1 MTRPQPFALAA
12 PPPKPGVDWFDSLAE
27 STVVAVLVTDG
38 DRVLYANPAAE
49 RLTGRPLDRLR
60 DGSPLDVV
68 HPEDRE
74 AARLRLAARLDGQPV
89 DAAVTLRVCRPDGEV
104 RWAELTAG
112 RVDLEDGR
120 PGVVYS
126 VSDVT
131 AGRRAQQ
138 ELAET
143 RARYEQAQ
151 ESARTVTWEW
161 LVAGDALTIDGPV
174 ERVFGLP
181 RRATQCPV
189 GELVELV
196 HPEDREDLRRAV
208 RRARDE
214 AGPLVAEVRLQ
225 LPDGRALWVDVRA
238 RAFLGA
244 DGETERIVGVATDV
258 TERKRAELALER
270 ERDRAHVTLAAIGD
284 GVMRTDTSGRIET
297 MNPVAERL
305 LGRSLEEVAGV
316 PLDEVYQRVD
326 QATAKPLASTLALCL
341 AQRRRVE
348 SPQRCLLV
356 ARDGEE
362 LVVQESAAPVFDR
375 DGALAGA
382 VLVVRDVTRL
392 TGMEREISY
401 FASHDP
407 VTGLLHRREL
417 ERRLARHLAPGGVR
431 GGVLI
436 HLDVDE
442 FRVVNDLCGHNAG
455 DELLREVAERL
466 YETVGE
472 AGVVARMGA
481 DEFGVLLPHASP
493 EEGRRRA
500 EELRAAIADSRFR
513 WRDHVFDVRV
523 SVGVV
528 PLGAASG
535 DLPQVIFA
543 AEAAS
548 LAAKER
554 GRDRVHEYRPH
565 DRELAARHG
574 EMQWIH
580 RIRRAFDEDLFCLHR
595 QPIRRLTEAGEEGL
609 SEVLIR
615 MRGDDGRLVAPGA
628 FIPAAERY
636 HLIPEIDRWVLRTV
650 LAGLAADGNGDGG
663 HGCLAV
669 NVSGLSLSDERFLD
683 DVVEALDA
691 SGVDPRRLCFEITE
705 TAAVAHLARAHR
717 FMAVLRAQGCRFVLD
732 DFGSGMSSFAYLK
745 NLPVDF
751 LKISSQFVRGLE
763 DTELQRA
770 LVGSIHQIGDLM
782 RMGTIAEGVETAAA
796 LEALEELGVH
806 YAQGFWIGRPEPM

>member
-1 MTRPQPFALAA
+1 MTSRTPLALVA
-12 PPPKPGVDWFDSLAE
+12 PPPKPGDDWFDSLAA
-27 STVVAVLVTDG
+27 STAAAVLVTDG
-38 DRVLYANPAAE
+38 ERVLYANPAAE
-49 RLTGRPLDRLR
+49 RLTGVPVDRLCA
-60 DGSPLDVV
+60 GSPVDII

-74 AARLRLAARLDGQPV
+74 AARQRMAARLEGRIV
-89 DAAVTLRVCRPDGEV
+89 DAGVTLRLLRPDGEV
-104 RWAELTAG
+104 LWAELAAG
-112 RVDLEDGR
+112 LVDLGDGR
-120 PGVVYS
+120 TGVLYTAH
-126 VSDVT
+126 DVT
-131 AGRRAQQ
+131 A
-138 ELAET
+138 
-143 RARYEQAQ
+143 
-151 ESARTVTWEW
+151 
-161 LVAGDALTIDGPV
+161 
-174 ERVFGLP
+174 
-181 RRATQCPV
+181 
-189 GELVELV
+189 
-196 HPEDREDLRRAV
+196 
-208 RRARDE
+208 
-214 AGPLVAEVRLQ
+214 
-225 LPDGRALWVDVRA
+225 
-238 RAFLGA
+238 
-244 DGETERIVGVATDV
+244 
-258 TERKRAELALER
+258 RKRVELALER
-270 ERDRAHVTLAAIGD
+270 ERDHAHVTLAAIGD
-284 GVMRTDTSGRIET
+284 GVVRTDAAGRIET

-305 LGRSLEEVAGV
+305 LGRALGEVAGV
-316 PLDEVYQRVD
+316 PLDDVYHRVD
-326 QATAKPLASTLALCL
+326 RTTAKPLASTLALCL
-341 AQRRRVE
+341 AQQRRVE
-348 SPQRCLLV
+348 SPQPCLLV
-356 ARDGEE
+356 GRDGEE

-401 FASHDP
+401 FASHDA

-417 ERRLARHLAPGGVR
+417 ERRLARHLGSGGGR
-431 GGVLI
+431 GGALI

-481 DEFGVLLPHASP
+481 DEFGVLLPRASP
-493 EEGRRRA
+493 EEGRRLA
-500 EELRAAIADSRFR
+500 EELRAAVADHRFR
-513 WRDHVFDVRV
+513 WRDHRFDVRV

-528 PLGAASG
+528 PLDVAGG
-535 DLPQVIFA
+535 DLPQVIIA

-554 GRDRVHEYRPH
+554 GRDRVQEYRPH
-565 DRELAARHG
+565 DRELVERHG

-580 RIRRAFDEDLFCLHR
+580 RIHRAFDEDLFRLHR
-595 QPIRRLTEAGEEGL
+595 QPIRRLTGDGEEGL

-636 HLIPEIDRWVLRTV
+636 HLIPAIDRWVVRTV
-650 LAGLAADGNGDGG
+650 LAGLAEDGDGSD
-663 HGCLAV
+663 HACLAV
-669 NVSGLSLSDERFLD
+669 NVSGLSLSDEGFLD
-683 DVVEALDA
+683 DVVAAFDS

-705 TAAVAHLARAHR
+705 TAAVAHLTHAHR

-732 DFGSGMSSFAYLK
+732 DFGSGLSSFAYLK

-770 LVGSIHQIGDLM
+770 LVKSIHQIGDLM

-806 YAQGFWIGRPEPM
+806 YAQGFWIGRPQPL

>member
-1 MTRPQPFALAA
+1 MTSPQLFVDGARPLQP
-12 PPPKPGVDWFDSLAE
+12 GDDWFASLAG
-27 STVVAVLVTDG
+27 STAVAVLVTDG
-38 DRVLYANPAAE
+38 ERVLYANPAAE

-60 DGSPLDVV
+60 GGSPLDVV
-68 HPEDRE
+68 HPDDRE
-74 AARLRLAARLDGQPV
+74 AAERRLAARLDGQPLEE
-89 DAAVTLRVCRPDGEV
+89 AVTLRLCRPDGEV
-104 RWAELTAG
+104 RWAELTGG
-112 RVDLEDGR
+112 RVELEDGR

-126 VSDVT
+126 V
-131 AGRRAQQ
+131 
-138 ELAET
+138 
-143 RARYEQAQ
+143 
-151 ESARTVTWEW
+151 
-161 LVAGDALTIDGPV
+161 
-174 ERVFGLP
+174 
-181 RRATQCPV
+181 
-189 GELVELV
+189 
-196 HPEDREDLRRAV
+196 
-208 RRARDE
+208 
-214 AGPLVAEVRLQ
+214 
-225 LPDGRALWVDVRA
+225 
-238 RAFLGA
+238 
-244 DGETERIVGVATDV
+244 TDV
-258 TERKRAELALER
+258 SERKRAEQALER
-270 ERDRAHVTLAAIGD
+270 ERDRALVTLAAIGD
-284 GVMRTDTSGRIET
+284 GVVRTDAAGRIET

-305 LGRSLEEVAGV
+305 LGRALEEVAGV
-316 PLDEVYQRVD
+316 PLDEVYHRVD
-326 QATAKPLASTLALCL
+326 QETAKPLASTLALCL

-348 SPQRCLLV
+348 SPQRCLLA
-356 ARDGEE
+356 ARGGEE

-417 ERRLARHLAPGGVR
+417 ERRLARHLEVGGGR
-431 GGVLI
+431 GGALI

-466 YETVGE
+466 FAAVGE

-481 DEFGVLLPHASP
+481 DEFGVLLPRADAA
-493 EEGRRRA
+493 EGRRRA
-500 EELRAAIADSRFR
+500 EELRAAVADHRFR
-513 WRDHVFDVRV
+513 WRDHFFDVRV

-528 PLGAASG
+528 PLGAAGG
-535 DLPQVIFA
+535 DLAQLIIA

-595 QPIRRLTEAGEEGL
+595 QPIRRLTAAGEEGM

-636 HLIPEIDRWVLRTV
+636 HLIPQIDRWVLRTV
-650 LAGLAADGNGDGG
+650 LAGLAAGGDGNG

-683 DVVEALDA
+683 DVVTALDA

-770 LVGSIHQIGDLM
+770 LVKSIHQIGDLM

-796 LEALEELGVH
+796 LAALEDLGVH
-806 YAQGFWIGRPEPM
+806 YAQGFWIGRPEPF

>member
-1 MTRPQPFALAA
+1 VTSPTPFALVA
-12 PPPKPGVDWFDSLAE
+12 PPPKPGNDWFDSLAA
-27 STVVAVLVTDG
+27 STAAAVLVSDG
-38 DRVLYANPAAE
+38 ERVLYANPAAE
-49 RLTGRPLDRLR
+49 RLTGLPLARLCA
-60 DGSPLDVV
+60 GSPFDPI
-68 HPEDRE
+68 HPDDRD
-74 AARLRLAARLDGQPV
+74 AARQRMAARLDGQAV
-89 DAAVTLRVCRPDGEV
+89 EATVTLRLCRPDGEV
-104 RWAELTAG
+104 IWAELTG
-112 RVDLEDGR
+112 GLVDLGDGR
-120 PGVVYS
+120 
-126 VSDVT
+126 T
-131 AGRRAQQ
+131 
-138 ELAET
+138 
-143 RARYEQAQ
+143 
-151 ESARTVTWEW
+151 
-161 LVAGDALTIDGPV
+161 
-174 ERVFGLP
+174 
-181 RRATQCPV
+181 
-189 GELVELV
+189 
-196 HPEDREDLRRAV
+196 
-208 RRARDE
+208 
-214 AGPLVAEVRLQ
+214 
-225 LPDGRALWVDVRA
+225 
-238 RAFLGA
+238 
-244 DGETERIVGVATDV
+244 GVAFSAFDV
-258 TERKRAELALER
+258 TERKRVELALER
-270 ERDRAHVTLAAIGD
+270 ERDHAHVTLAAIGD
-284 GVMRTDTSGRIET
+284 GVVRTDAAGRIET

-305 LGRSLEEVAGV
+305 VGRSLGEVAGV
-316 PLDEVYQRVD
+316 PLDEVYHRVD
-326 QATAKPLASTLALCL
+326 QTTAKPLASTLALCL
-341 AQRRRVE
+341 AQRRPVE
-348 SPQRCLLV
+348 SPQHCLLV
-356 ARDGEE
+356 GRDGEE

-401 FASHDP
+401 FASHDA

-417 ERRLARHLAPGGVR
+417 ERRLARHLEAGGGR
-431 GGVLI
+431 GGALI

-481 DEFGVLLPHASP
+481 DEFGVLLPRATP

-500 EELRAAIADSRFR
+500 EELRAAVADHRFR
-513 WRDHVFDVRV
+513 WRDHLFDVRV

-528 PLGAASG
+528 PLGAAGG
-535 DLPQVIFA
+535 DLPQVIIA
-543 AEAAS
+543 AEAAA

-554 GRDRVHEYRPH
+554 GRDRVQEYRPH
-565 DRELAARHG
+565 DRELVERHG

-580 RIRRAFDEDLFCLHR
+580 RIHRAFEEDLFCLHR
-595 QPIRRLTEAGEEGL
+595 QPIRPLTEDGEEGL

-636 HLIPEIDRWVLRTV
+636 HLIPAIDRWVVRTV
-650 LAGLAADGNGDGG
+650 LAGLAAGGDGNG

-683 DVVEALDA
+683 DVVAALDA

-732 DFGSGMSSFAYLK
+732 DFGSGLSSFAYLK

-806 YAQGFWIGRPEPM
+806 YAQGFWIGRPEPL

>member
-1 MTRPQPFALAA
+1 MTSPTPLALVA
-12 PPPKPGVDWFDSLAE
+12 PPPKPGDDWFDSLAA
-27 STVVAVLVTDG
+27 STAAAVLITDG
-38 DRVLYANPAAE
+38 ERVLYANPAAE
-49 RLTGRPLDRLR
+49 RLTGVPLERLCA
-60 DGSPLDVV
+60 GSPLDVV
-68 HPEDRE
+68 HPDDRE
-74 AARLRLAARLDGQPV
+74 AAARRLAARLEGQPV
-89 DAAVTLRVCRPDGEV
+89 DAAVTLRLSRPDGGV
-104 RWAELTAG
+104 LWVELAAG
-112 RVDLEDGR
+112 LVDLGDGR
-120 PGVVYS
+120 TGILYS
-126 VSDVT
+126 
-131 AGRRAQQ
+131 A
-138 ELAET
+138 
-143 RARYEQAQ
+143 
-151 ESARTVTWEW
+151 
-161 LVAGDALTIDGPV
+161 
-174 ERVFGLP
+174 
-181 RRATQCPV
+181 
-189 GELVELV
+189 
-196 HPEDREDLRRAV
+196 H
-208 RRARDE
+208 
-214 AGPLVAEVRLQ
+214 
-225 LPDGRALWVDVRA
+225 
-238 RAFLGA
+238 
-244 DGETERIVGVATDV
+244 DV
-258 TERKRAELALER
+258 TERKRAELALEK
-270 ERDRAHVTLAAIGD
+270 ERDHAQVTLAAIGD
-284 GVMRTDTSGRIET
+284 GVFRTDAAGRIET

-305 LGRSLEEVAGV
+305 VGRSLAEVAGV

-326 QATAKPLASTLALCL
+326 QTTAKPLASTLALCL

-356 ARDGEE
+356 GRDGEE

-382 VLVVRDVTRL
+382 VLVARDVTRL

-401 FASHDP
+401 FASHDA

-417 ERRLARHLAPGGVR
+417 ERRLAHHLEAGGGR
-431 GGVLI
+431 GGALI

-466 YETVGE
+466 YEAVGE

-481 DEFGVLLPHASP
+481 DEFGVLLPRASP

-500 EELRAAIADSRFR
+500 EELRAAVADQRFR
-513 WRDHVFDVRV
+513 WRDHLFDVRV

-528 PLGAASG
+528 PLGAADG
-535 DLPQVIFA
+535 DLPQVIIA

-554 GRDRVHEYRPH
+554 GRDRVQEYRPH
-565 DRELAARHG
+565 DRELVERHG

-580 RIRRAFDEDLFCLHR
+580 RIHRAFEEDLFCLHR
-595 QPIRRLTEAGEEGL
+595 QPIRRLTEDGEEGL

-636 HLIPEIDRWVLRTV
+636 HLIPAIDRWVVRTV
-650 LAGLAADGNGDGG
+650 LAGLAEGGDG
-663 HGCLAV
+663 HGCLAL
-669 NVSGLSLSDERFLD
+669 NVSGLSLSDERFLA
-683 DVVEALDA
+683 DVVAALDD
-691 SGVDPRRLCFEITE
+691 SHVDPRRLCFEITE
-705 TAAVAHLARAHR
+705 TAAVANLARAHR

-732 DFGSGMSSFAYLK
+732 DFGSGLSSFAYLK

-763 DTELQRA
+763 DAELQRA

-796 LEALEELGVH
+796 LEALQELGVH
-806 YAQGFWIGRPEPM
+806 YAQGFWIGRPQPL